1 MKWSIPKPAYRGA
14 CTGMQ
19 ISCVLN
25 VGTHVQFAS
34 NDNKI
39 LRNTGKEKFYNL
51 ILTVKNKISGS
62 YIVQESLR
70 DSALSKKWKACPVK
84 ACKILEVHGQVIM
97 YAEVNAKSDLEIK
110 HSSLYA
116 GYS

>member
-1 MKWSIPKPAYRGA
+1 MYVW
-14 CTGMQ
+14 
-19 ISCVLN
+19 
-25 VGTHVQFAS
+25 
-34 NDNKI
+34 
-39 LRNTGKEKFYNL
+39 
-51 ILTVKNKISGS
+51 GS